1 MLRKLTLT
9 AFSRHGI
16 QTPLDRKPT
25 RLLGRQFFLAATLT
39 GRPEVSQITC
49 RSPADCGITD
59 GSSLPPTF
67 SARRLAIWKESALCH
82 HPLCWNAVHPL
93 SRRSRGPIPG
103 WQPGSIPAGSPATA
117 NWCVLPR
124 CTVEFEK
131 TTNGC
136 KIHCRCDD
144 EVARGTLQNLCR
156 MLADGLCS
164 CCCTCNGI
172 PCCQCNFTVGICKCE
187 YTKDGCCIS
196 CTSRRQGLLRDDSS
210 LLRLPAAP
218 AANRAAAATSAST
231 TRRSAAARARN

>member
-1 MLRKLTLT
+1 MSSSALVGTWFVGGR
-9 AFSRHGI
+9 SV
-16 QTPLDRKPT
+16 
-25 RLLGRQFFLAATLT
+25 LGPDP
-39 GRPEVSQITC
+39 GH
-49 RSPADCGITD
+49 
-59 GSSLPPTF
+59 
-67 SARRLAIWKESALCH
+67 SARF
-82 HPLCWNAVHPL
+82 
-93 SRRSRGPIPG
+93 RSV
-103 WQPGSIPAGSPATA
+103 QPQSA

-131 TTNGC
+131 TSNGC

-196 CTSRRQGLLRDDSS
+196 CTSRRQGLPCDDSGLLQLPQH
-210 LLRLPAAP
+210 LLRIGLLLLHLLQQHAGLLRHLRVIVCKPKTNAP
-218 AANRAAAATSAST
+218 ADSTAKPSKSPGHFRFTVNSGRAEASRCST
-231 TRRSAAARARN
+231 IAYSVRFVSRCAWVPVALDCPSSCFINCLA